1 MFCYNAEMT
10 RVVIGITCAA
20 ALAAAFFTLQLL
32 PRKGGLPSAR
42 TGLPQATSSASE
54 ARDAV
59 NTEGTTT
66 RATPNIRSLATTTL
80 QTIKDVIVPDV
91 GWKTG
96 IATVFWVGE
105 VSDAS
110 NGYIPNDKSAWD
122 GNWQAHFGGVDDP
135 LNRCGFQ
142 PCAFTPKENPFYVAL
157 PYNDLDDFGERKPDS
172 VRIPWYSATATQSVL
187 KNRWI
192 EVRHKGTVC
201 YGQWQDVG
209 PFYQDD
215 IEYVFGKNTIP
226 KNQFGEKAGIDL
238 SPALADC
245 LSIDGSDPVEWRFVE
260 ASRVPQGNW
269 TKIITTRK

>member
-1 MFCYNAEMT
+1 M
-10 RVVIGITCAA
+10 RQVVIGMTCAA
-20 ALAAAFFTLQLL
+20 ALAAAFFTLELL
-32 PRKGGLPSAR
+32 PTKGGLLDGQNISKVAI
-42 TGLPQATSSASE
+42 TSVFRAQEPVKGGS
-54 ARDAV
+54 
-59 NTEGTTT
+59 TTT
-66 RATPNIRSLATTTL
+66 QTVPNIRSIATTTM
-80 QTIKDVIVPDV
+80 QTIKDVIVLDS
-91 GWKTG
+91 GWKSG

-122 GNWQAHFGGVDDP
+122 GNWQAHYGGVDDP
-135 LNRCGFQ
+135 QNRCGFQ

-157 PYNDLDDFGERKPDS
+157 PYNDLTDEGEKKPDA
-172 VRIPWYSATATQSVL
+172 VRIPWNEASVTKSVL

-192 EVRHKGTVC
+192 EVRHKGAVC

-209 PFYQDD
+209 PFFQDD
-215 IEYVFGKNTIP
+215 IEYVFGKNTVP

-245 LSIDGSDPVEWRFVE
+245 LSIDGSDPVDWRFVE